1 MKTLLTT
8 IAMALLISATAEAE
22 AKTAAELT
30 AKGTPEEK
38 GAAVAGELAARNT
51 GYRDLSGEV
60 EMVLKDAGG
69 GEARRRFSLKVLEQ
83 PDPKVG
89 DWSLIEFQ
97 SPTDVKGTSLLSHGK
112 VEGDDDQWLYLP
124 ALGRVKRI
132 ASSNRTGAFVG
143 SEFAYEDLTG
153 NDPAK
158 HGWKYLGNKPCG
170 AAQCLELEATPKD
183 GGSGYSKRLVL
194 VDVTEMRVASVDF
207 FDRKGA
213 RSKTLS
219 YGGYKKVNDKF
230 WRAQSWTMQNHQ
242 NGKTTVLSFVTMK
255 MGVGLKA
262 SDFSADKLGH

>member
-8 IAMALLISATAEAE
+8 IAMTLLISATAEA
-22 AKTAAELT
+22 KTAAELI

-69 GEARRRFSLKVLEQ
+69 SEARRRFSLKVLEQ
-83 PDPKVG
+83 PDAKVG

-97 SPTDVKGTSLLSHGK
+97 SPTDVKGTALLSHGK
-112 VEGDDDQWLYLP
+112 VDGDDDQWLYLP

-158 HGWKYLGNKPCG
+158 HAWRFLGNKPCG
-170 AAQCLELEATPKD
+170 GAQCLELEATPKD

-194 VDVTEMRVASVDF
+194 VDANEMRIASVDF
-207 FDRKGA
+207 FDRKGV
-213 RSKTLS
+213 RNKTLS
-219 YGGYKKVNDKF
+219 YGGYRKVNDKF